1 MKNWFIKNN
10 NNLFKNLSSNKYI
23 SIYENNNFNNYNY
36 LLLLTRKRKR
46 SYEKNYN
53 IYEDDSIRESN
64 SKQGNI
70 VEKNLRNLFMY
81 KFNLKELLND
91 SYFNFKFYY
100 FLSLY
105 KNNDIIKLFNRNDKL
120 IQIKKD
126 LKFLTKTNRFKKKN
140 KILEPINNIF
150 KDGNDQY
157 QIKVEKIEFD
167 MIATNENEI
176 IFSKE
181 LSKSKNKEEIKYYK
195 NMNILFP
202 EGKDNFKI
210 PKNSIILCE
219 TKINDGKKEFKN
231 QFLKNIKILNKT
243 YHGKKKIIYIMF
255 INSLFIPNKKLLL
268 KTLKEIDE
276 KKIDVYIISINNL
289 ILFDIDLKKKENY
302 QYYFD
307 IINLKEIIKENN
319 EKINEKINENNEKI
333 NELNDKINFLINK
346 IEENQKKEN
355 NEKKINE
362 KVNENLMKNNEKIKN
377 KLNDKISFLKNK
389 ENQKKENQPKKKI
402 LRNSR
407 LMKWKRIK
415 LILNQTKLKKNK

>member
-23 SIYENNNFNNYNY
+23 SIYENNKFNNYNY
-36 LLLLTRKRKR
+36 LLMLTRKRNR
-46 SYEKNYN
+46 SYKKNYN
-53 IYEDDSIRESN
+53 IHEDDSIRDSN
-64 SKQGNI
+64 SRQGNI

-81 KFNLKELLND
+81 KFNLKELSNN
-91 SYFNFKFYY
+91 SYFSFKFYY

-105 KNNDIIKLFNRNDKL
+105 KNNKAIKIFSRNDESV
-120 IQIKKD
+120 QINKD
-126 LKFLTKTNRFKKKN
+126 LKFLTFTNQFKKKN

-157 QIKVEKIEFD
+157 QVKVEKIEFD
-167 MIATNENEI
+167 MIATNDKEI

-202 EGKDNFKI
+202 EGNDNFKI

-231 QFLKNIKILNKT
+231 QFLRNIKILNDT
-243 YHGKKKIIYIMF
+243 YHDKKKIIYIMF

-302 QYYFD
+302 QYYFE

-319 EKINEKINENNEKI
+319 EKINEKI

-389 ENQKKENQPKKKI
+389 NRENQKKENQPKKKI

-415 LILNQTKLKKNK
+415 LILNQAKLKKNK

>member
-126 LKFLTKTNRFKKKN
+126 LKFLTKTNQFKKKN

-150 KDGNDQY
+150 KEGNDQY
-157 QIKVEKIEFD
+157 QVKVEKIEFD

-202 EGKDNFKI
+202 ENDNFKI

-231 QFLKNIKILNKT
+231 QFLRNIKFLNET
-243 YHGKKKIIYIMF
+243 YHGKKKIIYIKF

>member
-202 EGKDNFKI
+202 ENDNFKI

-231 QFLKNIKILNKT
+231 QFLRNIKFLNET
-243 YHGKKKIIYIMF
+243 YHGKKKIIYIKF

>member
-126 LKFLTKTNRFKKKN
+126 LKFLTKTNQFKKKN

-157 QIKVEKIEFD
+157 QVKVEKIEFD

-181 LSKSKNKEEIKYYK
+181 LSKSKNNEEIKYYK

-202 EGKDNFKI
+202 EGNDNFKI

-231 QFLKNIKILNKT
+231 QFLRNIKFLNET
-243 YHGKKKIIYIMF
+243 YHGKNKIIYIMF

-289 ILFDIDLKKKENY
+289 ILDLKKKK
-302 QYYFD
+302 
-307 IINLKEIIKENN
+307 IINIILK
-319 EKINEKINENNEKI
+319 
-333 NELNDKINFLINK
+333 LLI
-346 IEENQKKEN
+346 
-355 NEKKINE
+355 
-362 KVNENLMKNNEKIKN
+362 
-377 KLNDKISFLKNK
+377 
-389 ENQKKENQPKKKI
+389 
-402 LRNSR
+402 
-407 LMKWKRIK
+407 
-415 LILNQTKLKKNK
+415 